1 MNLQFIGVPL
11 KITREKEIDLQAV
24 LLVELEEDDL
34 GKYLE
39 SGYKKAVQR
48 VNIPGFRKGKVPR
61 SMLEQY
67 IGKEGL
73 LNEVLD
79 SMMPQVTSEAVASQ
93 DLNPS
98 SYPQI
103 EIISMD
109 PFNFKATVPLQP
121 EVKLNDYTS
130 VRIPLNIPE
139 TTDQDIETQIK
150 QLQERS
156 ATWKPAEREAKLDD
170 LVTISAIGSVEGET
184 KMDENDVVFLMDP
197 QSNRPMPGF
206 VEALVGSKVDES
218 KTFDIDIP
226 QDFPDESIAG
236 KEMNFN
242 VSVSEIKERDLPEL
256 DDEFAKTVGDGHES
270 FDALRKSVKNDLILS
285 TETQTK
291 REYQNSVIDSL
302 IELAEFNFPPLLIEH
317 EIAHIKDERDRLFQ
331 QMNIRV
337 DDYLKSI
344 NKTPEEMENDV
355 KEEAATR
362 IKQSYLMRKISESEN
377 IEPTDDLVEE
387 RIKEYIQE
395 NQSEQNPIEETDDLR
410 ESIHRSLISE
420 LTIEKLVSI
429 ASSNEITNPS
439 QKEDGPVND
448 DKKEKIDND
457 D

>member
-1 MNLQFIGVPL
+1 M
-11 KITREKEIDLQAV
+11 KITREKEIDLQAI
-24 LLVELEEDDL
+24 LLVELEEEDL
-34 GKYLE
+34 GQNLE
-39 SGYKKAVQR
+39 RGYKKAVQR

-79 SMMPQVTSEAVASQ
+79 TMVPEVASEAVDSQ

-130 VRIPLNIPE
+130 LRIPLNIPE
-139 TTDQDIETQIK
+139 TTDQDIEAEIK

-156 ATWKPAEREAKLDD
+156 STWKPAEREAQFDD
-170 LVTISAIGSVEGET
+170 LLTITAVGNVEGET
-184 KMDENDVVFLMDP
+184 KMNESDVVFLMDP

-206 VEALVGSKVDES
+206 VEALVGSKVDEN
-218 KTFDIDIP
+218 KAFNIEIP
-226 QDFPDESIAG
+226 EDFPDQSIAG
-236 KEMNFN
+236 KEMEFN
-242 VSVSEIKERDLPEL
+242 VSISEIKEKDLPEL

-270 FDALRKSVKNDLILS
+270 IDALRESVKNDLILS

-291 REYQNSVIDSL
+291 REYQNSVIESL
-302 IELAEFNFPPLLIEH
+302 IELAEFRFPPLLIEH
-317 EIAHIKDERDRLFQ
+317 EITRINEERDIIFQ

-344 NKTPEEMENDV
+344 NKTAEEMENDV
-355 KEEAATR
+355 KEEASTR
-362 IKQSYLMRKISESEN
+362 IKQSYLMKNISESEN
-377 IEPTDDLVEE
+377 IEPSEDLIEE

-395 NQSEQNPIEETDDLR
+395 NQSEQNPIQETEDLR
-410 ESIHRSLISE
+410 ESIQRSLVSE
-420 LTIEKLVSI
+420 QTIEKLVSI

-439 QKEDGPVND
+439 KNEDGEVND